1 MKTVPDACC
10 SLPWNELLAT
20 LNLDMGSRVN
30 ILVLL
35 VRLSLSESLSLSRT
49 CVSNQAAIETS
60 GSIIGSFAALCVTK
74 QSISSLSLQIEFIS
88 SDPVECSFLRVLHD
102 VHENSCLSGSPA
114 VPLLLCLG
122 PRPPGC
128 FGLGRERVLLVFVS
142 AFLNL
147 RRGLFGFVLLILRV
161 RSIIARSAFGVFP
174 VSVFEGSFGIALM
187 ATLVGG
193 QALPGFVWLL
203 FPTSDEPSVA
213 VLEGCRSP
221 VMLGVFKAPKTNV
234 VV

>member
-1 MKTVPDACC
+1 MNP
-10 SLPWNELLAT
+10 
-20 LNLDMGSRVN
+20 
-30 ILVLL
+30 
-35 VRLSLSESLSLSRT
+35 LSLSRT

-60 GSIIGSFAALCVTK
+60 GSIIGSSAALCVTK

-142 AFLNL
+142 AFLNV
-147 RRGLFGFVLLILRV
+147 RRGLFGFVLLIMRV
-161 RSIIARSAFGVFP
+161 CAWRF
-174 VSVFEGSFGIALM
+174 VSWLSPPPD
-187 ATLVGG
+187 
-193 QALPGFVWLL
+193 PGLIRGLDCRLL
-203 FPTSDEPSVA
+203 FSR
-213 VLEGCRSP
+213 G
-221 VMLGVFKAPKTNV
+221 
-234 VV
+234 